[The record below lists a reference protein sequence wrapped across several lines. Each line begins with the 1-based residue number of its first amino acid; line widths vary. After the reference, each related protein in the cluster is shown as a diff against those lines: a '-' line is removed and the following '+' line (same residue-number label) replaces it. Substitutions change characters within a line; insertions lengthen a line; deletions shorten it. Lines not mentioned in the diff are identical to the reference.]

1 MKRLIKILKENH
13 QFLFMVLPG
22 TIWFLIFSYTPM
34 FGVVIAFKD
43 LKLSGKGFLDSIFS
57 SDWLGFKNFEFLFK
71 TQDAWIIT
79 RNTVLYNLVFIFLGL
94 VVSVS
99 IAIILTEIS
108 HKKLGKLMQTA
119 MFLPY
124 FLSMVVI
131 SYFMFILLS
140 DKGIMNNII
149 TSFGGKPVEWYLDPR
164 PWPIILVITNLI
176 KGAGYGSVIY
186 LASIAGI
193 NKSYYEAATIDGA
206 TKGQQ
211 IKYITLPMLKPVMIM
226 LTLLAIGGIFRGDFG
241 LFYQVPRNSGV
252 LYPVTDII
260 DTYVY
265 RSLATLGDFGMSSAA
280 GLYQSVVGFVLII
293 IANHIVSNLDND
305 SALF

>member
-1 MKRLIKILKENH
+1 MKKLIKILKENY
-13 QFLFMVLPG
+13 QFLFMVLPA
-22 TIWFLIFSYTPM
+22 TIWFIIFSYTPM

-43 LKLSGKGFLDSIFS
+43 LKLRGKGFLDSILS
-57 SDWLGFKNFEFLFK
+57 SKWVGFKNFEFLFK

-94 VVSVS
+94 IVSVS

-108 HKKLGKLMQTA
+108 HKKLGKLLQTG

-140 DKGIMNNII
+140 DKGLINNLII
-149 TSFGGKPVEWYLDPR
+149 SLGGKSINWYLDPK
-164 PWPIILVITNLI
+164 PWPIILVITNLV

-186 LASIAGI
+186 LACIAGI
-193 NKSYYEAATIDGA
+193 NKSYYEAAMIDGA
-206 TKGQQ
+206 TKSQQ

-265 RSLATLGDFGMSSAA
+265 RSLTTLGDFGMSSAA
-280 GLYQSVVGFVLII
+280 GLYQSVVGFVLIMI
-293 IANHIVSNLDND
+293 SNHIVGKLDND

>member
-1 MKRLIKILKENH
+1 MKRFIKILKENY

-22 TIWFLIFSYTPM
+22 TIWFLIFCYTPM

-43 LKLSGKGFLDSIFS
+43 LKLRGKGFLDSILS
-57 SDWLGFKNFEFLFK
+57 SEWLGLKNFEFLFK
-71 TQDAWIIT
+71 TQDAWIVT

-94 VVSVS
+94 FVSVA

-108 HKKLGKLMQTA
+108 NKKLGKLLQTG

-140 DKGIMNNII
+140 DKGIINNVI
-149 TSFGGKPVEWYLDPR
+149 TSFGGESRGWYLDPK
-164 PWPIILVITNLI
+164 PWPVILVLTNLI

-193 NKSYYEAATIDGA
+193 NISYYEAAKIDGA

-280 GLYQSVVGFVLII
+280 GLYQSVVGFVLIMI
-293 IANHIVSNLDND
+293 SNYVVGKLDND

>member
-1 MKRLIKILKENH
+1 MKKLIKVFKENY
-13 QFLFMVLPG
+13 QFLFMVLPA
-22 TIWFLIFSYTPM
+22 TIWFLIFSYIPM
-34 FGVVIAFKD
+34 FGVIIAFKD
-43 LKLSGKGFLDSIFS
+43 LKLRGKGFLDSILS
-57 SDWLGFKNFEFLFK
+57 SKWVGLRNFEFLFK
-71 TQDAWIIT
+71 TQDAWVIT

-94 VVSVS
+94 IVSVS

-108 HKKLGKLMQTA
+108 HKKLGKLLQTA

-131 SYFMFILLS
+131 SYFVFIFLS
-140 DKGIMNNII
+140 DKGLMNNII
-149 TSFGGKPVEWYLDPR
+149 TSIGGKSVSWYLNPK
-164 PWPIILVITNLI
+164 PWPVILVITNLI

-193 NKSYYEAATIDGA
+193 NRSYYEASMIDGA
-206 TKGQQ
+206 TKSQQ

-280 GLYQSVVGFVLII
+280 GLYQSVVGFVLIMLS
-293 IANHIVSNLDND
+293 NYVVSKLDND

>member
-1 MKRLIKILKENH
+1 MKRSIKILKENYE
-13 QFLFMVLPG
+13 FLFMVLPA
-22 TIWFLIFSYTPM
+22 TIWFVIFSYIPM

-43 LKLSGKGFLDSIFS
+43 LKLRGKGFLDSIIS
-57 SDWLGFKNFEFLFK
+57 SKWVGFRNFEFLFK
-71 TQDAWIIT
+71 TQDAWVIT

-94 VVSVS
+94 IVSVS

-108 HKKLGKLMQTA
+108 HKKLGKLLQTG

-131 SYFMFILLS
+131 SYFVFIFLS
-140 DKGIMNNII
+140 DKGLMNNII
-149 TSFGGKPVEWYLDPR
+149 TSLGGKSVGWYLDPR
-164 PWPIILVITNLI
+164 PWPIILVVTNLI

-193 NKSYYEAATIDGA
+193 DRSYYEASMIDGA
-206 TKGQQ
+206 TKRQQ

-280 GLYQSVVGFVLII
+280 GLYQSVVGFVLIMLS
-293 IANHIVSNLDND
+293 NYIVGKLDND